1 MSEIKEQASVYA
13 SYSSLAFLVSVSVDD
28 AEVQATALSIAT
40 RLANG
45 APSATRWTKYALN
58 NWLRQAGPTFD
69 AWLALEMFRFGG
81 AEVRE
86 GVKSFREKRAPEF
99 PLDSPVSPTPRD

>member
-1 MSEIKEQASVYA
+1 MTGEKAEQIG
-13 SYSSLAFLVSVSVDD
+13 LVSVAVDD
-28 AEVQATALSIAT
+28 AEVQDTALSIAT

-58 NWLRQAGPTFD
+58 NWLRQAGPIFD
-69 AWLALEMFRFGG
+69 TSLALEMLGFGG

-86 GVKSFREKRAPEF
+86 GVSALREKRAPEF
-99 PLDSPVSPTPRD
+99 PVDSPVSPKRGA